1 MNIRNRLLLFFILI
15 VFIPISI
22 ILVAYN
28 RSALIIRQK
37 INNSLRNNLDMIE
50 VNIMQKFDVIN
61 DLFTYIY
68 MNTDLVEIL
77 SLELRTYDSF
87 ASNVDIINEI
97 KTIDKILGTMNYHY
111 RTSITKIY
119 MVKRL
124 NIFNIVSQTKYSI

>member
-61 DLFTYIY
+61 DLLTYIY

-77 SLELRTYDSF
+77 SLELH
-87 ASNVDIINEI
+87 
-97 KTIDKILGTMNYHY
+97 L
-111 RTSITKIY
+111 
-119 MVKRL
+119 
-124 NIFNIVSQTKYSI
+124 